1 MAFTDHQKRCML
13 EIYFR
18 NGVKI
23 DGQWVYSTRNTLE
36 DFQET
41 FPEVIVDFDTF
52 SRKVHR
58 LPGLVILPRVTSF
71 CGYPLKIQLSV
82 HLWLIWMINNSPW
95 MFENVIDSIERSVRL
110 YMHEGSGHI
119 THL

>member
-1 MAFTDHQKRCML
+1 MDFTDHQKRCML

-23 DGQWVYSTRNTLE
+23 DGQWVYSIRNAFE

-41 FPEVIVDFDTF
+41 FPEVIVHFDAF

-58 LPGLVILPRVTSF
+58 LVYFTRKLEV
-71 CGYPLKIQLSV
+71 
-82 HLWLIWMINNSPW
+82 
-95 MFENVIDSIERSVRL
+95 
-110 YMHEGSGHI
+110 
-119 THL
+119 